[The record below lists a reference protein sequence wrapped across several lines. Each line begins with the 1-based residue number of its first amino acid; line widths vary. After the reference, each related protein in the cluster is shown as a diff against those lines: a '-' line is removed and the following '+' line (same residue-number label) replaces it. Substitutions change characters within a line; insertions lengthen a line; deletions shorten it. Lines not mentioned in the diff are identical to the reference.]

1 MKKLGFFLSLICA
14 TFVTMMA
21 SAATATFDGGKLTLN
36 FIGDYATIEPGN
48 GNIIIVNGE
57 GLQLA
62 SVIGEPEYD
71 FTLTQD
77 YQVLVY
83 SVAGRLDAGDYTVKI
98 ADGAILGDKTDPWAF
113 GCPSI
118 GALDLPLTVGEGEGG
133 ADSATPEFKEPTI
146 ELIAGAGTN
155 VKYTYPNSFEPENY
169 NKYGAEGKNATLYE
183 DGVEVAT
190 STFGFQMDP
199 TYFYGVHFDYEVTAG
214 KNYKV
219 TFAAGC
225 WYVEYADEQG
235 NSEVVL
241 ESPEVSYTWVGGEE
255 TGSVVNPDDQPG
267 EGSGDEPGNEQSSS
281 DISVDFKVPASLV
294 AITNN
299 MVVANVTVDRPY
311 YAIYWEV
318 RCATDPEFYFGGMAS
333 ASAGAGTYTIIAM
346 TPSAEPVELNS
357 GNVYTFSFSSCEFGW
372 DAAALIASFDVNGA
386 GAAAE
391 QFSDIVIT
399 EFDGTLGA
407 LGYNYKKKYN
417 FTFSAP
423 VTDVKA
429 FTPLGMDGTS
439 NFPVSAADS
448 EGLKW
453 TVDVSSM
460 ANEEGGFE
468 LHIQATDPASGL
480 RLRGTYNL
488 DHSFIYTISL
498 SASDPDDGGEEP
510 ELPSEELDIATITI
524 DGTVYH
530 LSEKTAIE
538 LDSYP
543 EDAIFTITLADEAIK
558 KVSYEIIDH
567 TTDEIL
573 KSVADLEKGENGE
586 WTATMPRTYDMV
598 AGHVYYVHVVAF
610 DGMSS
615 FTSNVL
621 HEYNFLVNGTKT
633 DVAVYSTVKVA
644 SIDPS
649 ENTIITEAAPVITI
663 TFTEAIASLSVTA
676 ILGQMASA
684 TIPAEN
690 VTTSDNIAWTVAVP
704 MGMIVDGS
712 LSLTFVAIDN
722 EGNRVTDADNGVGL
736 PENCYLHY
744 GWASTV
750 GLPTPALTE
759 DGTTVNAIDALHFTY
774 EGIGLNQDNNT
785 ATWNQISIA
794 LNGVAIN
801 LAITEDMF
809 SISGDASVGG
819 TELVLTL
826 PNALTEAGVYTI
838 HVPAFAFMLG
848 HEQANFY
855 SGECDFTVTVSGASG
870 LNGIAADPSEA
881 IYQLNGT
888 QAGHITNG
896 FYIVNGHKVIIK

>member
-1 MKKLGFFLSLICA
+1 MKKFGFFLSLIFA

-21 SAATATFDGGKLTLN
+21 SAATASFSSGKLTLN

-48 GNIIIVNGE
+48 GNITIVDGE

-62 SVIGEPEYD
+62 SAIGEPEYD
-71 FTLTQD
+71 FSMTQD

-83 SVAGRLDAGDYTVKI
+83 SVAGRLDAGNYTVKI
-98 ADGAILGDKTDPWAF
+98 ADGAILGDKSDPWAF

-118 GALDLPLTVGEGEGG
+118 GALDLPLTVGDDEGG
-133 ADSATPEFKEPTI
+133 ANTATPELKTPTI
-146 ELIAGAGTN
+146 ELVAGAGTN
-155 VKYTYPNSFEPENY
+155 IKYTYPNSYEPENY
-169 NKYGAEGKNATLYE
+169 NKFGAEGKSATLYE

-199 TYFYGVHFDYEVTAG
+199 TYFYGAHFDYEVTAG

-267 EGSGDEPGNEQSSS
+267 EGSGDDQPGDQPANN
-281 DISVDFKVPASLV
+281 ITVDFKLPATLA
-294 AITNN
+294 AITND
-299 MVVANVTVDRPY
+299 MVVANVTVDRAY

-318 RCATDPEFYFGGMAS
+318 RCATDPEFYYAGSIS
-333 ASAGAGTYTIIAM
+333 ASNGAGTYTIIAS

-372 DAAALIASFDVNGA
+372 DAPALITSFDVNGA

-429 FTPLGMDGTS
+429 FTPLGMDGSS
-439 NFPVSAADS
+439 NFPVTAADS

-498 SASDPDDGGEEP
+498 SASAPDDGGEEP
-510 ELPSEELDIATITI
+510 ELPSEELEIATITI
-524 DGTVYH
+524 NGTVYK

-538 LDSYP
+538 LASYP
-543 EDAIFTITLADEAIK
+543 EGALFTITLADEAIK

-567 TTDEIL
+567 TTGEIL
-573 KSVADLEKGENGE
+573 KSIADLDKGENGV
-586 WTATMPRTYDMV
+586 WTAKMPLTYDMI
-598 AGHVYYVHVVAF
+598 AGHVYYIHVVAR

-615 FTSNVL
+615 FNSNIL
-621 HEYNFLVNGTKT
+621 HEYNFLVNGTNT
-633 DVAVYSTVKVA
+633 DVAVYSNVKVA

-649 ENTIITEAAPVITI
+649 ENTIITEATPVITI
-663 TFTEAIASLSVTA
+663 TFTEAIASLKVTA
-676 ILGQMASA
+676 ILGQMSSTA
-684 TIPAEN
+684 IPAEN
-690 VTTSDNIAWTVAVP
+690 VTTSDKIAWSVAVP
-704 MGMIVDGS
+704 KGMIVDGS
-712 LSLTFVAIDN
+712 LSLNFVAIDT
-722 EGNRVTDADNGVGL
+722 EGNRVTDANNGVGL
-736 PENCYLHY
+736 PESCYLHY

-750 GLPTPALTE
+750 GLPTPVLTE
-759 DGTTVNAIDALHFTY
+759 NGTTVDAINALHFTY
-774 EGIGLNQDNNT
+774 DGIGLNQDNRT
-785 ATWNQISIA
+785 ATWNQITIA
-794 LNGVAIN
+794 RDGVDLN

-809 SISGDASVGG
+809 SIGGDDSVGG

-826 PNALTEAGVYTI
+826 TEALTQAGVYTI
-838 HVPAFAFMLG
+838 HVPAYAFMLG
-848 HEQANFY
+848 HDNSNFY
-855 SGECDFTVTVSGASG
+855 CGECTFTVKVSGTSG
-870 LNGIAADPSEA
+870 LNNIANNHSNA
-881 IYQLNGT
+881 IYQLNGM
-888 QAGHITNG
+888 QAGHVTSG
-896 FYIVNGHKVIIK
+896 FYIVNGQKVIVK